1 LLTRHQGSLEGIRQL
16 EGSGRFSVH
25 QVGSVGFDPE
35 LKSNQVKSEKDM
47 RLEGKVALLT
57 GGNAGIGKATA
68 IALAKQGAK
77 IAIVARRAEEGEQAL
92 SEIKKV
98 GREAIFIRAD
108 VTKAEDCQ
116 EMVTSTVKAFG
127 KLDIAFNNAGIGRAG
142 KFVADVDEADFD
154 AVMAV
159 NVKGV
164 FLSMKYEIPE
174 LLKAGGGAIINTSS
188 IGGLIASQGQS
199 AYQTS
204 KHALQGLTKAAA
216 LEYAKLG
223 IRVNAICPGPVR
235 TPMVERWF
243 AMPGVQEKIL
253 GSIPM
258 GRIAEPEEIA
268 QAVVYLA
275 SDNARFITGTSLVLD
290 GGFVAQ

>member
-1 LLTRHQGSLEGIRQL
+1 
-16 EGSGRFSVH
+16 
-25 QVGSVGFDPE
+25 
-35 LKSNQVKSEKDM
+35 M
-47 RLEGKVALLT
+47 RLEGKVALVT

-68 IALAKQGAK
+68 IALAKEGAK
-77 IAIVARRAEEGEQAL
+77 VAIVARRAAEGEQAL
-92 SEIKKV
+92 SEIKKT
-98 GREAIFIRAD
+98 GREAIFVRAD
-108 VTKAEDCQ
+108 VTKSEDCQ
-116 EMVTSTVKAFG
+116 EMVKATVKAFG

-142 KFVADVDEADFD
+142 KFVADVEEADFD
-154 AVMAV
+154 VVMAV
-159 NVKGV
+159 NVKGA

-216 LEYAKLG
+216 LEYAQRG
-223 IRVNAICPGPVR
+223 IRVNSICPGPVR

-258 GRIAEPEEIA
+258 GRIAEPDEIA

-275 SDNARFITGTSLVLD
+275 SDDARFITGASLVLD

>member
-1 LLTRHQGSLEGIRQL
+1 
-16 EGSGRFSVH
+16 
-25 QVGSVGFDPE
+25 
-35 LKSNQVKSEKDM
+35 M
-47 RLEGKVALLT
+47 RLEGKVALVT

-68 IALAKQGAK
+68 IAFAREGARV
-77 IAIVARRAEEGEQAL
+77 AIVGRRAEEGEQVL
-92 SEIKKV
+92 KIIQQS
-98 GREAIFIRAD
+98 GREAIFVQAD
-108 VTKAEDCQ
+108 VTKSGDCIK
-116 EMVTSTVKAFG
+116 MVTDTVEAFG
-127 KLDIAFNNAGIGRAG
+127 RLDIAFNNAGVGRAG
-142 KFVADVDEADFD
+142 KFVADVDEADWD
-154 AVMAV
+154 LVMDV

-174 LLKAGGGAIINTSS
+174 LLKTGGGAIINTSS

-199 AYQTS
+199 AYQAS

-216 LEYAKLG
+216 LEYAQRG
-223 IRVNAICPGPVR
+223 IRVNSICPGPVR

-258 GRIAEPEEIA
+258 GRIAEPDEIA
-268 QAVVYLA
+268 QAVIYLA
-275 SDNARFITGTSLVLD
+275 SDDARFVTGSSLVLD